1 MITKGSG
8 SNSEKI
14 NDLSIDILVILIAN
28 GKLYTECWYI
38 EYALIHKFHVLFL
51 GRKLIFKRQY
61 MAQC

>member
-14 NDLSIDILVILIAN
+14 NDLSIDILVILIA
-28 GKLYTECWYI
+28 KLYTECWYI
-38 EYALIHKFHVLFL
+38 EYALIHKFLVLFL

>member
-14 NDLSIDILVILIAN
+14 NDLSIDILVILIA
-28 GKLYTECWYI
+28 KLYTECWYI

-61 MAQC
+61 MGQC